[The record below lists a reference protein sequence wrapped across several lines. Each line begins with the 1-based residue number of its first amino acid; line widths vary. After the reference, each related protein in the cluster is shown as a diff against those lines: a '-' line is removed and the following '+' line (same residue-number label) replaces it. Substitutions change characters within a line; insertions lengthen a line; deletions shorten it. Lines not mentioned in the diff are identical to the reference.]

1 MTAGRHAMRD
11 PFKIDGRTAISVS
24 GGRTSGYMLWRV
36 LQANGGRLPHDC
48 VVMFANTGKE
58 NEETLRFVREM
69 AARWNVPIHWLEYR
83 SGIEALGVVRS
94 VPDDAPPVTFAEVS
108 FDTASRNGEPFKA
121 LIRRRLFLPNPVSR
135 FCTSEL
141 KIRTMHRY
149 LKSLGWQDGDGEW
162 DQMVGI
168 RADEQRRVAKI
179 RARGTSTE
187 TVRETMSLPLADAGV
202 TLAEVTTFWDAQPFD
217 LELPV
222 INGRTP
228 DGNCDLC
235 FLKPPAVRL
244 SIIRTRPQSPVW
256 WIEAE
261 AEAEAEAGS
270 GSAGARFNKYGQP
283 SYQQLADFARD
294 QRDMFDPDE
303 EALACFCGD

>member
-1 MTAGRHAMRD
+1 MTRD

-36 LQANGGRLPHDC
+36 LQANGGRLPDDC
-48 VVMFANTGKE
+48 VAMFANTGKE
-58 NEETLRFVREM
+58 NELTLEFVREM
-69 AARWNVPIHWLEYR
+69 GERWNVPIAWVEYR
-83 SGIEALGVVRS
+83 SGLEKLWPFTSVDPGSPEQYHAVV
-94 VPDDAPPVTFAEVS
+94 DFE
-108 FDTASRNGEPFKA
+108 TASRNGEPFKA
-121 LIRRRLFLPNPVSR
+121 LIRRRRFLPNPVSR

-149 LKSLGWQDGDGEW
+149 LASLGWRDNGGEW
-162 DQMVGI
+162 DQFVGI

-179 RARGTSTE
+179 RARGVSTE
-187 TVRETMSLPLADAGV
+187 TVRETMGLPLADAGV
-202 TLAEVTTFWDAQPFD
+202 TLADVTEFWAAQPFD
-217 LELPV
+217 LGLPV

-244 SIIRTRPQSPVW
+244 SIIKRTPEAAIW
-256 WIEAE
+256 WI
-261 AEAEAEAGS
+261 EAEAEAGS

-283 SYQQLADFARD
+283 SYAQIAAYARD
-294 QRDMFDPDE
+294 QQDMFDPDE
-303 EALACFCGD
+303 EAIACFCGD